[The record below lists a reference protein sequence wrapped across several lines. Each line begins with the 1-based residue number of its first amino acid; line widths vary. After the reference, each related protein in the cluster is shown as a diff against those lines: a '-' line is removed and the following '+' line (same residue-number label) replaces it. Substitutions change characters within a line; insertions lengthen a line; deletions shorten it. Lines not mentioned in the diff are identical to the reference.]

1 MGWALWF
8 VAAVVVVGGIWLSF
22 RSCCLGGC
30 IGIGL
35 TGRDVVVV
43 GVVVVICWV
52 VGGGCLVRRDRALLV

>member
-35 TGRDVVVV
+35 TGRVVVVVV
-43 GVVVVICWV
+43 GWRCCCYVRWVI
-52 VGGGCLVRRDRALLV
+52 R